1 MTFIYII
8 HFSEVNTDAQP
19 SKHKRKGNIGCSCFA
34 NFCGFWDSGVSSVD
48 HITNL
53 QKITIMIYYIVLKRS
68 PGQALTSATLLSD
81 GASMISPDMKD
92 SWKVQM
98 WKSLWVTGKL
108 HWKEEHWQWFL
119 RIHTSHDY
127 LCTSCNVLRCHKMAP
142 KLHFEWQV
150 LVDCCK
156 VSLRW

>member
-1 MTFIYII
+1 MKPSDKAAQTVVGHDRHHVAASKFKTLRDSKSNPRKGNKTLYFFITQAMTFIYII

-68 PGQALTSATLLSD
+68 PGQALTSATLLPD

-92 SWKVQM
+92 S
-98 WKSLWVTGKL
+98 
-108 HWKEEHWQWFL
+108 
-119 RIHTSHDY
+119 
-127 LCTSCNVLRCHKMAP
+127 
-142 KLHFEWQV
+142 
-150 LVDCCK
+150 
-156 VSLRW
+156 